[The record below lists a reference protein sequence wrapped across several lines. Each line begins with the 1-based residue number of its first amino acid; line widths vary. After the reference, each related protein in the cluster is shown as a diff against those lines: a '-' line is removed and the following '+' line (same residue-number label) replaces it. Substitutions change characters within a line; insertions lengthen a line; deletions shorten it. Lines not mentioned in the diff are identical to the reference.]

1 MKKELEQLRERMSD
15 NDIDVYFVP
24 SGDEHNSEFVHDRFR
39 CVEFLTGFTGEA
51 AELVVTKDG
60 AYLWTDGRFFLQA
73 EDELAGTGVQLMRS
87 GTSEVP
93 TTAEFLVDL
102 AAETPYTLGFDG
114 KVVNNRAACDFRG
127 QLDPYGVKL
136 RFDKDLAG
144 EIWSGRPEIE
154 PSELFA
160 LPASSTGETF
170 PEKLARVRSEMQNEK
185 ADYLLISDLTETA
198 WLFNLRGSDI
208 DYTPVFFSYTLVSEE
223 EVSLFLMDRV
233 LPDSLAEALTAAG
246 VHIEHYTSI
255 DKRIAALPPD
265 KTLWLDSATAGFSLC
280 QKIPSGMKIVDL
292 ATPVYMMKA
301 VKNPVEIKST
311 CRAHIRDGLAMIR
324 FICWLKENV
333 ERGELTELSAAKYL
347 KKCRLE
353 QEGCFDLSF
362 ETISGY
368 GPNAAIVHYAP
379 TPETNAVIRPEGFLL
394 VDSGGQ
400 YLEGTT
406 DITRTIAVG
415 PLTEEMIRDYTLVLK
430 SHIEMARVCVLD
442 PMSGPIVDTVAR
454 KPLQDA
460 GLDFR
465 HGLSHGV
472 GHILAV
478 HEGPPVL
485 KTDCPFPM
493 KPGMILTDEPGV
505 YIDHQFGIRIE
516 NELLCCANEDGD
528 LCFEPITLCPYERRA
543 IDKSL
548 LSENEI
554 RWIDMYHRNVRD
566 TLLPLVEEQHL
577 AEFLIAETEP
587 L

>member
-1 MKKELEQLRERMSD
+1 MKRELKELKRLMKE
-15 NDIDVYFVP
+15 NDIEVYFVP
-24 SGDEHNSEFVHDRFR
+24 SGDEHSSEFVHDRFK
-39 CVEFLTGFTGEA
+39 CVEFLSGFTGEA
-51 AELVVTKDG
+51 AELVVTKDS

-73 EDELAGTGVQLMRS
+73 EDELAGTGIRLMRT
-87 GTSEVP
+87 GTAGVP
-93 TTAEFLVDL
+93 TVAEFLEGL
-102 AAETPYTLGFDG
+102 AAEAPYTLGFDG
-114 KVVNNRAACDFRG
+114 KVVNNNAARGFREK
-127 QLDPYGVKL
+127 LEPYGVRL
-136 RFDKDLAG
+136 CFDKDLTGA
-144 EIWSGRPEIE
+144 IWTDRPEIG
-154 PSELFA
+154 PSEIFA

-170 PEKLARVRSEMQNEK
+170 PEKLARVRAEMREEN
-185 ADYLLISDLTETA
+185 ADYLLISDLMETA

-208 DYTPVFFSYTLVSEE
+208 DYTPVFFSYTLVSADQ
-223 EVSLFLMDRV
+223 VSLFLMDRA
-233 LPDSLAEALTAAG
+233 LPGPLAEELAASG
-246 VHIEHYTSI
+246 VRIESYRDI
-255 DKRIAALPPD
+255 DKRIAALSAD
-265 KTLWLDSATAGFSLC
+265 KTLWLDSATAGFALC
-280 QKIPSGMKIVDL
+280 QQIPAGMDIVDL

-301 VKNPVEIKST
+301 VKNPTEIEST
-311 CRAHIRDGLAMIR
+311 CRAHIKDGLAMIR
-324 FICWLKENV
+324 FIRWLKENAGSG
-333 ERGELTELSAAKYL
+333 RLTELSAAEYL
-347 KKCRLE
+347 KNCRFE

-379 TPETNAVIRPEGFLL
+379 TPETNAVIKPEGFLL

-442 PMSGPIVDTVAR
+442 PMSGPLVDEVAR

-472 GHILAV
+472 GHILGV

-493 KPGMILTDEPGV
+493 KAGMIMTDEPGV

-516 NELLCCANEDGD
+516 NELLCRANEDEE

-543 IDKSL
+543 IDKTL
-548 LSENEI
+548 LTENEI
-554 RWIDMYHRNVRD
+554 RWIDRYHQNVRD
-566 TLLPLVEEQHL
+566 TLLPLVDDPEL
-577 AEFLIAETEP
+577 AEFLIAETRP